1 MFQACANI
9 YDAFYP
15 NVVFVKTEVCKCLY
29 GKRVCQCLAEREK
42 SLCNALL
49 CCIAILHQNIVHL
62 HAQCWWTKVEYVSI
76 PGQRETSYFR
86 YIYEKFYINIPCCAA
101 MLERDIEH
109 LEVQHIYDESQV
121 VLVPMK
127 E

>member
-1 MFQACANI
+1 
-9 YDAFYP
+9 
-15 NVVFVKTEVCKCLY
+15 
-29 GKRVCQCLAEREK
+29 
-42 SLCNALL
+42 
-49 CCIAILHQNIVHL
+49 
-62 HAQCWWTKVEYVSI
+62 VSI
-76 PGQRETSYFR
+76 PEQRETSYFR

>member
-1 MFQACANI
+1 
-9 YDAFYP
+9 
-15 NVVFVKTEVCKCLY
+15 
-29 GKRVCQCLAEREK
+29 
-42 SLCNALL
+42 
-49 CCIAILHQNIVHL
+49 VHL
-62 HAQCWWTKVEYVSI
+62 HVQCWWTKVEYVSI
-76 PGQRETSYFR
+76 PEQRETSYFR

-101 MLERDIEH
+101 MLEQDIEH